1 MTYEADSSNV
11 QLIGRTFTSEG
22 ARWCGLSGSG
32 VAFRFTGT
40 RLSLTLMGD
49 NTTQGFATEGWARI
63 GVYIDNTRVIDMMLE
78 QPHQELVLIDKGER
92 TEAEVRIIKLSE
104 CPMSMF
110 GIESIETDE
119 EGHIEPLPGKLRKIE
134 IIGDSI
140 TCGYGVD
147 EKNMEAGFSTASED
161 VTKSYSYQLAKRLD
175 ADYSMVSFSG
185 YGIISGYTDTDV
197 RMEKQCVPL
206 YYESLGYSDATIGAD
221 IQPQN
226 IKWNFRDYV
235 PDMILINLGTNDDS
249 YCQDHEERQAEF
261 TELYIEF
268 LEQVRR
274 CNPQATILCVI
285 GTMAPRIYGA
295 VKTAVEEYRRQSGDL
310 KIHEQM
316 LPEQLP
322 EDGNSIDGHPS
333 IRTHEK
339 TTEILAAAISKIM
352 NW

>member
-1 MTYEADSSNV
+1 MRYEVDSSNV
-11 QLIGRTFTSEG
+11 RLVGRTFTNEG
-22 ARWCGLSGSG
+22 VRWCGLSGSG
-32 VAFRFTGT
+32 AAFHFGGK
-40 RLSLTLMGD
+40 RLALTLVGD
-49 NTTQGFATEGWARI
+49 NTTRGFTTEGCARI
-63 GVYIDNTRVIDMMLE
+63 GIYIDDVRVTDMMLE
-78 QPHQELVLIDKGER
+78 QPRQELVLIDGNQRREV
-92 TEAEVRIIKLSE
+92 EVRIVKLSE

-119 EGHIEPLPGKLRKIE
+119 EGKITPVSAKLRKIE

-161 VTKSYSYQLAKRLD
+161 VTKSYSFQLAEKLQ

-206 YYESLGYSDATIGAD
+206 YYESMGYSDATIGAD
-221 IQPQN
+221 VQPQN
-226 IKWNFRDYV
+226 LKWNFRDFV

-249 YCQDHEERQAEF
+249 YCQDHEERQEEF
-261 TELYIEF
+261 KELYIEF

-274 CNPQATILCVI
+274 CNPQAVILCVI
-285 GTMAPRIYGA
+285 GTMAPRIYPA
-295 VKTAVEEYRRQSGDL
+295 VKCAVEEYRRQSGDL
-310 KIHEQM
+310 KIYEQM

-322 EDGNSIDGHPS
+322 EDGYSIDGHPS

-339 TTEILAAAISKIM
+339 TTEILATAINKIM